1 MNSYL
6 LKKNLFDYVKLIL
19 LVIMFIFGLIFKATT
34 RDYILLVVLL
44 LIEYAF
50 KMIFYFCY
58 LFLIVLIGSIY
69 IQFGDDSDR
78 DTPGNISNPAVK
90 SVSA

>member
-1 MNSYL
+1 
-6 LKKNLFDYVKLIL
+6 
-19 LVIMFIFGLIFKATT
+19 
-34 RDYILLVVLL
+34 
-44 LIEYAF
+44 
-50 KMIFYFCY
+50 MIFYFCY

-90 SVSA
+90 SVYA

>member
-1 MNSYL
+1 M
-6 LKKNLFDYVKLIL
+6 
-19 LVIMFIFGLIFKATT
+19 
-34 RDYILLVVLL
+34 
-44 LIEYAF
+44 
-50 KMIFYFCY
+50 
-58 LFLIVLIGSIY
+58 Y

>member
-1 MNSYL
+1 MNIRSIHREHMVDRL
-6 LKKNLFDYVKLIL
+6 GVQVQQCIQLTSTNI
-19 LVIMFIFGLIFKATT
+19 TS
-34 RDYILLVVLL
+34 
-44 LIEYAF
+44 AF

>member
-1 MNSYL
+1 MSIRSIHREHMVDRLGGQVQQCIQLTSTNITS
-6 LKKNLFDYVKLIL
+6 
-19 LVIMFIFGLIFKATT
+19 
-34 RDYILLVVLL
+34 
-44 LIEYAF
+44 AF

>member
-1 MNSYL
+1 MSIRSIHREHMVDRLGVQVQQCIQLTSTNITS
-6 LKKNLFDYVKLIL
+6 
-19 LVIMFIFGLIFKATT
+19 
-34 RDYILLVVLL
+34 
-44 LIEYAF
+44 AF
-50 KMIFYFCY
+50 KMIFYSCY

-69 IQFGDDSDR
+69 LQFGDDSDR